1 MISLSRMMLETSL
14 SQTGF
19 SLLAA
24 EPSEIG
30 TLSLDSA
37 DLGLNL
43 LTEQPSAPAL
53 QKVVDPPAAKER
65 PLAGHSPSQDTTTQK
80 ASKTCILCDEPS
92 VARKLYCKR
101 HRQCFDCL
109 SNDATAFKKKDPN
122 SPEWLAW
129 QRVMADPQASAK
141 CILDFDRS
149 FPVGGRGKK
158 RGSIDWSEWV
168 HEFRVEHS
176 KSDRSNERKLDWE
189 AFIPAVRAARGWTL
203 ERANVEW
210 ERLKGDKSVE
220 RDMGGYGDFKLRL
233 FVPGNLL
240 ATDCVENAKS
250 TVEAKKLAHGT
261 KRKHALDTEELKA
274 AQAELS
280 IGFNKDSMG
289 AQ

>member
-1 MISLSRMMLETSL
+1 MPGIRPAKTPPLRRPAKRASSATSRQLPES
-14 SQTGF
+14 SIASATG
-19 SLLAA
+19 
-24 EPSEIG
+24 
-30 TLSLDSA
+30 SA
-37 DLGLNL
+37 
-43 LTEQPSAPAL
+43 
-53 QKVVDPPAAKER
+53 
-65 PLAGHSPSQDTTTQK
+65 
-80 ASKTCILCDEPS
+80 
-92 VARKLYCKR
+92 
-101 HRQCFDCL
+101 
-109 SNDATAFKKKDPN
+109 

-233 FVPGNLL
+233 CGPGTCWPLIAWRMPRARL
-240 ATDCVENAKS
+240 RPRSSSTAQSAKRPWTRRSSKRRGRSSASVS
-250 TVEAKKLAHGT
+250 TRTPWEP
-261 KRKHALDTEELKA
+261 
-274 AQAELS
+274 
-280 IGFNKDSMG
+280 NK
-289 AQ
+289 